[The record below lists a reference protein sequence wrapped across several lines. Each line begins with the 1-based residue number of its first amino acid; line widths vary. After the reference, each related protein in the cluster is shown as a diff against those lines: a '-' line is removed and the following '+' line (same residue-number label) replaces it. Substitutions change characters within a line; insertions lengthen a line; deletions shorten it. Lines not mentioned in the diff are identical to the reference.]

1 MVRFSNRVRCL
12 YRWSKLMSKEP
23 WMRNAYLIKLAMAL
37 IGSSIMAT
45 AANAYTPPV
54 TNRVNIDFNDGWK
67 YYKGDASGAQG
78 TSFGDGSWESVVLP
92 HSTKFITP
100 DDFTYY
106 NGISWYRKRF
116 QIDNSFNGKKI
127 YLQFGAAMQSATVY
141 VNGTQVGGQQAGGYM
156 EFTRDITSAVVVGG
170 ENVVAVKINSATNPD
185 WAPGQGVDFQYYGG
199 LYREV
204 LLYATDKLH
213 VTDAVFANKVA
224 SGGIYITYP
233 SITTASATINIKTHV
248 INENTGAKTGTV
260 LSEIVDA
267 QGTIVGSATTTLT
280 LNQGADST
288 VSQSAT
294 ITNPQLWHP
303 NTPYLYTVYTT
314 IKDGAT
320 PVDFYKT
327 RTGIRTIQWTRNQG
341 LLVNGTRLKAQG
353 VNAHQDIYG
362 VGNAVPKRAIYYEVK
377 RIKEAGFQFIRGSHY
392 PHHPAFY
399 EACDELGI
407 LVANSITGWQ
417 NIVNS
422 TAFNNNTYAETKALI
437 RRDRNHP
444 SVAVWETQLNET
456 KYSTAWANTVNDMAH
471 QEGSQIVT
479 CGTLSSDQGGW
490 SAMGSGTNVT
500 WDVAIGSSQA
510 TVRNNSSTKPV
521 IISEYADWDYGGNT
535 STSRVRREAAE
546 APLLQQVS
554 NIQESLNKNRALSWY
569 SADGYWVWNDYN
581 GVLCGV
587 MDMYRIPKFAY
598 YFYQSQR
605 DPAFTSPAFNSG
617 PMVYIANRWA
627 SGAPTTVK
635 VFSNCDTVSLYRN
648 GALVETRRPD
658 NDANS
663 KNLAHPPFTF
673 SNVTFA
679 AGELKAVGK
688 IGATQVTFIRNT
700 PTAATA
706 VKLRA
711 ENDTLVAD
719 GSDARLLWIDIV
731 DAKGTV
737 VPNST
742 ASVALSANN
751 GAKVIGPATVT
762 MKGGQLAVW
771 VRSSTTPGPITVTA
785 TSNNLT
791 AASYTLVN
799 TSPTVGVHA
808 KAMSS
813 HMPSS
818 MMFRVSGDGFVIPRE
833 LMGAGRSLSIYS
845 TSGQLMTR
853 VPLTTQVLHLRKDLG
868 LSTGL
873 YLVKVEVKSATGF

>member
-1 MVRFSNRVRCL
+1 MKS
-12 YRWSKLMSKEP
+12 P
-23 WMRNAYLIKLAMAL
+23 HLIKLAFAL
-37 IGSSIMAT
+37 IGSSMMGT
-45 AANAYTPPV
+45 AANAYTPPA

-78 TSFGDGSWESVVLP
+78 ASFADGSWESVVLP

-100 DDFTYY
+100 DDYSYY
-106 NGISWYRKRF
+106 NGTSWYRKHF
-116 QIDNSFNGKKI
+116 QVDNAFNGRKI
-127 YLQFGAAMQSATVY
+127 YIQFGAAMQSATVY
-141 VNGTQVGGQQAGGYM
+141 INGTQVGGQQAGGYM

-170 ENVVAVKINSATNPD
+170 DNVVAVKINSATNPD

-233 SITTASATINIKTHV
+233 SITTASASINIKTHV

-267 QGTIVGSATTTLT
+267 QGTIVGSATTTIT
-280 LNQGADST
+280 LNQGADSSI
-288 VSQSAT
+288 SQAVT
-294 ITNPQLWHP
+294 ITNPHLWDL

-314 IKDGAT
+314 IKDGAV

-327 RTGIRTIQWTRNQG
+327 RIGIRTIQWTRNQG

-362 VGNAVPKRAIYYEVK
+362 LGNAVPKRAIYYEVK

-417 NIVNS
+417 NIVNT

-456 KYSTAWANTVNDMAH
+456 KYSSAWANTVNDMAH

-479 CGTLSSDQGGW
+479 CGTLSNDQGGW
-490 SAMGSGTNVT
+490 SAMGSGTNVI

-605 DPAFTSPAFNSG
+605 DPSFTSTAFNSG

-635 VFSNCDTVSLYRN
+635 VFSNCESVSLYRN
-648 GALVETRRPD
+648 GTLVETRTPD

-663 KNLAHPPFTF
+663 KSLAHPPFTF
-673 SNVTFA
+673 SNVTYA

-688 IGATQVTFIRNT
+688 FGATQVTFIRNT
-700 PTAATA
+700 PTTAAA
-706 VKLRA
+706 VRLRA
-711 ENDTLVAD
+711 ESDTLVAD

-731 DAKGTV
+731 DANGTV

-742 ASVALSANN
+742 ASVTLGANN
-751 GAKVIGPATVT
+751 GAKVIGPATVA

-771 VRSSTTPGPITVTA
+771 VRGSTAPGPITVTA
-785 TSNNLT
+785 TSGSLT
-791 AASYTLVN
+791 AGSYSLVN
-799 TSPTVGVHA
+799 SAPSVGVEGA
-808 KAMSS
+808 VRRTQSQAN
-813 HMPSS
+813 PLI
-818 MMFRVSGDGFVIPRE
+818 RVAGDRLVIPQE
-833 LMGAGRSLSIYS
+833 LMGSGRSIAIYS
-845 TSGQLMTR
+845 ISGKLMMRT
-853 VPLTTQVLHLRKDLG
+853 PLKTQVINLRKDLG
-868 LSTGL
+868 ISLGL
-873 YLVKVEVKSATGF
+873 CLVKVEP